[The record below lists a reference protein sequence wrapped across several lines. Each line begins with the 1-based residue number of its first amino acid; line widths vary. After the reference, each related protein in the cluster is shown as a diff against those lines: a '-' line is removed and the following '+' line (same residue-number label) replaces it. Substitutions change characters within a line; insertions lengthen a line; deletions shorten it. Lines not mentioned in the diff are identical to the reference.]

1 MQMPWRDAVYWL
13 VSHGFL
19 NLLSYRTQD
28 YQFRHGTTHHR
39 LDPPTLM
46 SNYEDT
52 LQLDLMEGS
61 PQLKLQPLWWLAFVK
76 LTHKTSQYQS
86 IYFVLWVVVLHCKEK
101 SRKALQLEQ
110 GQAPWNKADCWHAP
124 RLLCSDLSHILQA
137 FLPRGGTANNVVGPP
152 TPTNNQKNLYRYS
165 HNPIWWRQSPRGASL
180 R

>member
-1 MQMPWRDAVYWL
+1 LLFITKGSQGRNPNRAGIWRLELMQMPWRDAVYWL

-61 PQLKLQPLWWLAFVK
+61 PQLKLQPLW
-76 LTHKTSQYQS
+76 
-86 IYFVLWVVVLHCKEK
+86 
-101 SRKALQLEQ
+101 
-110 GQAPWNKADCWHAP
+110 
-124 RLLCSDLSHILQA
+124 
-137 FLPRGGTANNVVGPP
+137 
-152 TPTNNQKNLYRYS
+152 
-165 HNPIWWRQSPRGASL
+165 
-180 R
+180 